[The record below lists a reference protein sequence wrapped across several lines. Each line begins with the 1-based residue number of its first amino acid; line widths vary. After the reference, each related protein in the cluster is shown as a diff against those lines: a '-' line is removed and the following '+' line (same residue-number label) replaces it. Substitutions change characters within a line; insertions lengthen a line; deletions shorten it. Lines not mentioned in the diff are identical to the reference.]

1 MRYPSLTRDTVT
13 GAEMIVTRLESPV
26 SGIVV
31 EGSFSLGWIGRL
43 TNEQIEFV
51 GALVRNRGNIQKL
64 AAELGVSYNTA
75 RNRLDDIVAV
85 LGGPSESDSRTIRL
99 DILDRVAAQEISFDD
114 AMQLLRGL

>member
-1 MRYPSLTRDTVT
+1 MYPLLTRDPVS
-13 GAEMIVTRLESPV
+13 GGEMIATRLECFE

-31 EGSFSLGWIGRL
+31 EGQFSLGWIGRL

-85 LGGPSESDSRTIRL
+85 LGGPSESDSRPIRL

-114 AMQLLRGL
+114 AMELLRGL